1 MVELSWGFIAI
12 GTIVIIAS
20 TDWYDFKEGR
30 MTWSNTY
37 KYFIPLISSNKVKLK
52 DRILVEFGRVFTFVL
67 FFYVLKDSDDGSLN
81 SDELLAYR
89 SLFIFIPIALSI
101 ILGRPYS
108 TR

>member
-1 MVELSWGFIAI
+1 MVELGWGFIAFGMICLI
-12 GTIVIIAS
+12 GL
-20 TDWYDFKEGR
+20 TDWDDFKEGK

-52 DRILVEFGRVFTFVL
+52 DRILVEFGRVFIFL
-67 FFYVLKDSDDGSLN
+67 ICFSFLRGSDDSSLN
-81 SDELLAYR
+81 SDELLVAR
-89 SLFIFIPIALSI
+89 AFFIFMAVFMSV